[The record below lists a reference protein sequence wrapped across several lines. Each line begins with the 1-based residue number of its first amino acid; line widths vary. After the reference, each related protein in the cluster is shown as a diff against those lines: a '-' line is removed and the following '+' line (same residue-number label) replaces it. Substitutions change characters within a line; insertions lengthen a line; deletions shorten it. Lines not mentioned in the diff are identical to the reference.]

1 MVAGSKCIQV
11 AEKAWLER
19 GKQEPVKDHSCVK
32 I

>member
-1 MVAGSKCIQV
+1 MVASSRCIQV

-19 GKQEPVKDHSCVK
+19 GKREPVKDHSCVK